1 MRQIMFC
8 QECRSYTMKEACSK
22 CGSRT
27 VIPKPMRYSPDDHY
41 ASYRRK
47 AKEPMLKQ
55 KGWL

>member
-1 MRQIMFC
+1 MFC